1 MRQLAKVEQV
11 SYCAHQ
17 ICSSGQHLLGCL
29 YPEAVIFIDLFSL
42 LFCLFLVVCLFAHI
56 FSMLVSWFGSL
67 PGRQVDRLLF
77 GLLSGRN
84 GTAALG
90 LRKLQRKITTFRL

>member
-42 LFCLFLVVCLFAHI
+42 LFCLFLVVCLFAC
-56 FSMLVSWFGSL
+56 FVCLFVCLFACFVRLFVCLLVLVCAVIISFVL
-67 PGRQVDRLLF
+67 
-77 GLLSGRN
+77 
-84 GTAALG
+84 
-90 LRKLQRKITTFRL
+90 

>member
-42 LFCLFLVVCLFAHI
+42 LFCLFLVVCLFAC
-56 FSMLVSWFGSL
+56 FVCLFVCLLVLFVCLFVYLFWCVPSSL
-67 PGRQVDRLLF
+67 ALFFDQV
-77 GLLSGRN
+77 SG
-84 GTAALG
+84 
-90 LRKLQRKITTFRL
+90 I